1 MISKFKEWFKDKRSM
16 AYLLMGIALLSV
28 SILDGES
35 FVGHIPLACVLII
48 AGVFFADKKN

>member
-28 SILDGES
+28 SILNGES

-48 AGVFFADKKN
+48 AGVLTSNRN